1 MEKLYYIDQHIKE
14 FIGEVE
20 DVKEVNGQFHVVLD
34 KSAFFPGGGGQHCDL
49 GTIDNNAVID
59 VYEENGVVYH
69 VMEKKPMRIH
79 RVKCEIDWERR
90 LDGMQQHLAQ
100 HVLSGCFFSLF
111 NANTVSVHVGKE
123 ISTVDIQGYLDED
136 TIRKAEAKANEIIK
150 ENIMVEFLT
159 PNKAQLKK
167 LGLRRDLPKTNE
179 EIRVV
184 KIGDLDINACCGVH
198 PKSTLEIQAIKIRK
212 WEKHKDATI
221 IEYLAGS
228 RAIKDY
234 FYKDD
239 FTRTICKYLKCGEI
253 DAINAIS
260 KLSNE
265 LKEAYDSNKKM
276 SLELGEYK
284 IKEMAEEAENFK
296 GITIV
301 KKVFDKENV
310 KEVSKIADKLVLD
323 HRAITLFAV
332 KAEDR
337 VNLIFSASKEIDAIS
352 MSDLLKDAITLID
365 GKGGGSKFLA
375 QGGGKNSASLEM
387 AMDYAERKLKES
399 L

>member
-150 ENIMVEFLT
+150 ENIIVEFLT

-212 WEKHKDATI
+212 WEKHKGATR

-253 DAINAIS
+253 DALNAIS